1 MKNQDYWTK
10 RKADLI
16 YEQMDKAEKQADKF
30 DKVYKESKA
39 YLDKQINKIFD
50 KFQRDYGLSERDARH
65 VLKNMK
71 DQKDLNELRKVL
83 EARPNDPNI
92 QRLLADLDSP
102 AYAYRMKR
110 LERLSADLDSMRESI
125 YHSEKKGSD
134 AFYSDLMKDSY
145 YKATFDLQ
153 QQTGLAYS
161 FSDLPETE
169 IKRLQGLKWTGE
181 AYSDRIWSN
190 TGALASSVKDELL
203 VSLMTGRSVRD
214 TSQAIAERFEV
225 GQNKARR
232 LIRTESAFFH
242 NQMEL
247 LSYEDAEITKYK
259 FVAVLDKRTSHI
271 CQEHDNK
278 VYDTDKA
285 VPGVNYPP
293 LHPWCRSTTI
303 AHDED
308 IDYSK
313 LERRA
318 RNPETGKVEYVPA
331 DMSYKDWYSKYV
343 DQDKK
348 NIKIDFSKLTSE
360 EINNLDFD
368 DLMKYYEWVEEQEK
382 LKAKQKEL
390 QADAERKL
398 LEERESK
405 VPKTRRDLVSRIEER
420 LRTTNFV
427 DVFGEENAQG
437 LLRELRFF
445 PNDDFV
451 QSLYGSVDKL
461 SFAKVKEMSSHV
473 SGTQI
478 NLAKGDFIYNKKFNQ
493 KAHSIVLHEF
503 THGIDNVATYFGA
516 PELGAKAFSS
526 QYDLYNTIKKDMDNY
541 IFGDM
546 KLKRGASIDEKRDF
560 FNLRQAKV
568 RDFKSELLELAK
580 KLNPEIRP
588 EANAEV
594 GAFASDMM
602 SSFRSAEYGSQ
613 PFNHSDSYWK
623 NKAHRGMEFIAEYT
637 QAQMTPEIKTF
648 YDKVFPNSV
657 KIYNKIFEDIS
668 KLKLENKKPIV
679 W

>member
-1 MKNQDYWTK
+1 MNNKDYWTQ
-10 RKADLI
+10 RKANLI

-30 DKVYKESKA
+30 DDVYRQSKD

-71 DQKDLNELRKVL
+71 NQKDLNELRKVL
-83 EARPNDPNI
+83 EARPDDPNI

-110 LERLSADLDSMRESI
+110 LERLSEDLDRMRESI

-232 LIRTESAFFH
+232 LVRTESAFFH

-259 FVAVLDKRTSHI
+259 FVAVLDRRTSHI
-271 CQEHDNK
+271 CQQHDNK
-278 VYDTDKA
+278 VYNTDEA

-303 AHDED
+303 AHDDD

-331 DMSYKDWYSKYV
+331 DMSYKEWYSKYV
-343 DQDKK
+343 TDKD
-348 NIKIDFSKLTSE
+348 IVKIDFSKLTSE

-368 DLMKYYEWVEEQEK
+368 DLMKYYEWVEEQEE

-390 QADAERKL
+390 QAEAERKL

-405 VPKTRRDLVSRIEER
+405 VSKTRRDLVSRIEER

-451 QSLYGSVDKL
+451 QSLYGSIDKL
-461 SFAKVKEMSSHV
+461 SFAKVKEMHSNV
-473 SGTQI
+473 TITQV
-478 NLAKGDFIYNKKFNQ
+478 NLAKSDFNYNKKFNQ
-493 KAHSIVLHEF
+493 KAHSIVLHEL
-503 THGIDNVATYFGA
+503 THGVDNIASYFGA
-516 PELGAKAFSS
+516 PELGFKAFSS
-526 QYDLYNTIKKDMDNY
+526 QYDLYNVIKKDMDNY

-546 KLKRGASIDEKRDF
+546 KLKRGASTEEKIAF

-568 RDFKSELLELAK
+568 RDFKLELFELAK
-580 KLNPEIRP
+580 KLNPEIHP

-594 GAFASDMM
+594 TAFASDMM
-602 SSFRSAEYGSQ
+602 SSFRKAEYGHQS
-613 PFNHSDSYWK
+613 FGHEDSYWK
-623 NKAHRGMEFIAEYT
+623 DKSNRGMEFLAEYT
-637 QAQMTPEIKTF
+637 QAQMTPEIKAF

>member
-1 MKNQDYWTK
+1 MKNQDYWTQ
-10 RKADLI
+10 RKANLI

-50 KFQRDYGLSERDARH
+50 KFQRDYGLSENVARQ
-65 VLKNMK
+65 VLKTMK
-71 DQKDLNELRKVL
+71 DKKDLANLRRML

-110 LERLSADLDSMRESI
+110 LERLSADLDSMRSSI
-125 YHSEKKGSD
+125 YRSEKKGSD

-153 QQTGLAYS
+153 QQTGLAYH
-161 FSDLPETE
+161 FSGLPETE

-232 LIRTESAFFH
+232 LVRTESAFFH

-259 FVAVLDKRTSHI
+259 FVAVLDRRTSKI

-308 IDYSK
+308 ADYSK

-318 RNPETGKVEYVPA
+318 RNPKTGKVEYVPA
-331 DMSYKDWYSKYV
+331 DMSYKEWYDKYVEKPRERELSGGEFGANLDYVRSDEFLNKLEKHPKTSHLSDSIARVSRQMLQHRNGTQYEDYYLLDAETGRVVALSNKSRKRKGVVYNEQVRNAFKESPEQSLVSIHNHPSGYPPSLSDLASLQQRSKNNTVKYGLTIGHDGSVYWYSKPNKRIH
-343 DQDKK
+343 KK
-348 NIKIDFSKLTSE
+348 A
-360 EINNLDFD
+360 
-368 DLMKYYEWVEEQEK
+368 EQEYENLIEKMIK
-382 LKAKQKEL
+382 LGYTEVKAQEKTL
-390 QADAERKL
+390 TLFAEKYDFTF
-398 LEERESK
+398 ER
-405 VPKTRRDLVSRIEER
+405 
-420 LRTTNFV
+420 
-427 DVFGEENAQG
+427 
-437 LLRELRFF
+437 
-445 PNDDFV
+445 
-451 QSLYGSVDKL
+451 
-461 SFAKVKEMSSHV
+461 
-473 SGTQI
+473 
-478 NLAKGDFIYNKKFNQ
+478 
-493 KAHSIVLHEF
+493 
-503 THGIDNVATYFGA
+503 ID
-516 PELGAKAFSS
+516 
-526 QYDLYNTIKKDMDNY
+526 
-541 IFGDM
+541 
-546 KLKRGASIDEKRDF
+546 
-560 FNLRQAKV
+560 
-568 RDFKSELLELAK
+568 
-580 KLNPEIRP
+580 
-588 EANAEV
+588 
-594 GAFASDMM
+594 
-602 SSFRSAEYGSQ
+602 
-613 PFNHSDSYWK
+613 
-623 NKAHRGMEFIAEYT
+623 
-637 QAQMTPEIKTF
+637 
-648 YDKVFPNSV
+648 
-657 KIYNKIFEDIS
+657 
-668 KLKLENKKPIV
+668 
-679 W
+679 

>member
-1 MKNQDYWTK
+1 MKNQEYWEK
-10 RKADLI
+10 RKANLI

-39 YLDKQINKIFD
+39 YLDKQINKVFD

-102 AYAYRMKR
+102 AYAYRIKR
-110 LERLSADLDSMRESI
+110 LERLNDDLDRMCESI
-125 YHSEKKGSD
+125 YHSEKNGSD
-134 AFYSDLMKDSY
+134 TFYSDLMKDSY

-232 LIRTESAFFH
+232 LVRTESAFFH

-259 FVAVLDKRTSHI
+259 FVAVLDRRTSEI

-278 VYDTDKA
+278 VYKTDEA

-303 AHDED
+303 AHDDD

-331 DMSYKDWYSKYV
+331 DMSYDDWYDKYV
-343 DQDKK
+343 TKEDKK
-348 NIKIDFSKLTSE
+348 EN
-360 EINNLDFD
+360 
-368 DLMKYYEWVEEQEK
+368 V
-382 LKAKQKEL
+382 KEL
-390 QADAERKL
+390 
-398 LEERESK
+398 
-405 VPKTRRDLVSRIEER
+405 
-420 LRTTNFV
+420 
-427 DVFGEENAQG
+427 
-437 LLRELRFF
+437 
-445 PNDDFV
+445 
-451 QSLYGSVDKL
+451 
-461 SFAKVKEMSSHV
+461 
-473 SGTQI
+473 
-478 NLAKGDFIYNKKFNQ
+478 
-493 KAHSIVLHEF
+493 
-503 THGIDNVATYFGA
+503 
-516 PELGAKAFSS
+516 
-526 QYDLYNTIKKDMDNY
+526 
-541 IFGDM
+541 
-546 KLKRGASIDEKRDF
+546 
-560 FNLRQAKV
+560 
-568 RDFKSELLELAK
+568 
-580 KLNPEIRP
+580 
-588 EANAEV
+588 
-594 GAFASDMM
+594 
-602 SSFRSAEYGSQ
+602 
-613 PFNHSDSYWK
+613 K
-623 NKAHRGMEFIAEYT
+623 NN
-637 QAQMTPEIKTF
+637 IKTF
-648 YDKVFPNSV
+648 DFYPLTEDNIGDKERILN
-657 KIYNKIFEDIS
+657 IS
-668 KLKLENKKPIV
+668 KRLKTVSEEYEKETGKNILELFANKKLVDQSKPYDDEKSKFIRFLYKQV
-679 W
+679 GYDRKPKILNENDVVGLEVIYRGVRDSKSGEIKSKTLKDNFRNGKLDLSGRLKSAHGRGLYFGSHFVAERYANKGTNPLLFKAFYDPSDFNFLTDELYKKEKHTWLKKIDDDNELYEYYHFLMSQIGINDSNADVFAVLHGYDGYKAIHNDGLYTVVYNRSKLGVLKDD

>member
-1 MKNQDYWTK
+1 MKNKDYWTK
-10 RKADLI
+10 RKANLI

-83 EARPNDPNI
+83 EARPDDPNI

-110 LERLSADLDSMRESI
+110 LERLNDDLDRMRESI

-134 AFYSDLMKDSY
+134 AFYSNLMKDSY

-169 IKRLQGLKWTGE
+169 IKRLRGLKWTGE

-232 LIRTESAFFH
+232 LVRTESAFFH

-293 LHPWCRSTTI
+293 MHPWCRSTTI
-303 AHDED
+303 AHDDD

-331 DMSYKDWYSKYV
+331 DMTYKEWYDKYV
-343 DQDKK
+343 ADKD
-348 NIKIDFSKLTSE
+348 IVKIDFSKLTSE

-368 DLMKYYEWVEEQEK
+368 DLMKYYEWVEEQEE

-390 QADAERKL
+390 QAEAERKL

-405 VPKTRRDLVSRIEER
+405 VSKTRRDLVSRIEER

-451 QSLYGSVDKL
+451 QSLYGSIDKL
-461 SFAKVKEMSSHV
+461 SFAEVKEMHSNV
-473 SGTQI
+473 TITQV
-478 NLAKGDFIYNKKFNQ
+478 NLAKSDFNYNKKFNQ
-493 KAHSIVLHEF
+493 KAHSIVLHEL
-503 THGIDNVATYFGA
+503 THGVDNIASYFGA
-516 PELGAKAFSS
+516 PELRFKAFSS
-526 QYDLYNTIKKDMDNY
+526 QYDLYNVIKKDMDNY

-546 KLKRGASIDEKRDF
+546 KLKRGASTEEKIAF

-568 RDFKSELLELAK
+568 RDFKLELYELAK
-580 KLNPEIRP
+580 KLNPEIHP

-594 GAFASDMM
+594 TAFASDMM
-602 SSFRSAEYGSQ
+602 SSFRKAEYGHQS
-613 PFNHSDSYWK
+613 FGHEDSYWK
-623 NKAHRGMEFIAEYT
+623 DKSNRGMEFLAEYT

>member
-10 RKADLI
+10 RKANLI

-110 LERLSADLDSMRESI
+110 LERLNDDLDRMRESI

-203 VSLMTGRSVRD
+203 VSLMTGRSARV
-214 TSQAIAERFEV
+214 TAQAIAERFEV
-225 GQNKARR
+225 GKGKARR
-232 LIRTESAFFH
+232 LVRTESAFFH

-247 LSYEDAEITKYK
+247 LSYEDAEIEKYK

-271 CQEHDNK
+271 CQQHDNK
-278 VYDTDKA
+278 VYNTDEA

-303 AHDED
+303 AHDD
-308 IDYSK
+308 GINYSK

-331 DMSYKDWYSKYV
+331 DMSYNDWYSKYV
-343 DQDKK
+343 AKEDKK
-348 NIKIDFSKLTSE
+348 GN
-360 EINNLDFD
+360 
-368 DLMKYYEWVEEQEK
+368 V
-382 LKAKQKEL
+382 KEL
-390 QADAERKL
+390 K
-398 LEERESK
+398 
-405 VPKTRRDLVSRIEER
+405 
-420 LRTTNFV
+420 
-427 DVFGEENAQG
+427 
-437 LLRELRFF
+437 
-445 PNDDFV
+445 ND
-451 QSLYGSVDKL
+451 
-461 SFAKVKEMSSHV
+461 
-473 SGTQI
+473 
-478 NLAKGDFIYNKKFNQ
+478 
-493 KAHSIVLHEF
+493 
-503 THGIDNVATYFGA
+503 
-516 PELGAKAFSS
+516 
-526 QYDLYNTIKKDMDNY
+526 
-541 IFGDM
+541 
-546 KLKRGASIDEKRDF
+546 
-560 FNLRQAKV
+560 
-568 RDFKSELLELAK
+568 
-580 KLNPEIRP
+580 
-588 EANAEV
+588 
-594 GAFASDMM
+594 
-602 SSFRSAEYGSQ
+602 
-613 PFNHSDSYWK
+613 
-623 NKAHRGMEFIAEYT
+623 
-637 QAQMTPEIKTF
+637 IKTF
-648 YDKVFPNSV
+648 DFYPLTEDNIGDKKRILNISKRLKAVSEEYEKETGKNILELFANKKLTDRSNPYDDEKSKFIKFLYKRVGYDEKPNILNDNDIVGLETIYRGVSDSESGEINSKTLKDNFRNGKLDLSGRAKSAHGRGLYFGSHFVAERYANKGTNPLLIQAFYDPSDFNFLTDELYKKEKHTWLKKIDDDNELYEYYHFLMSQIGINDSNADVFAVLHGYDGYKAIHNDGLYTV
-657 KIYNKIFEDIS
+657 IYNRS
-668 KLKLENKKPIV
+668 KLGVLKDD
-679 W
+679 

>member
-10 RKADLI
+10 RKANLI

-83 EARPNDPNI
+83 EARPDDPNI

-232 LIRTESAFFH
+232 LVRTESAFFH

-247 LSYEDAEITKYK
+247 LSYEDAEVTKYK

-271 CQEHDNK
+271 CQQHDNK
-278 VYDTDKA
+278 VYNTDEA

-303 AHDED
+303 AHDDD

-331 DMSYKDWYSKYV
+331 DMSYKEWYDKYVEKPRERELSGGEHGANLDYIRSDEFLDKLKRHPMTSNLSDSIARVSRQMLQHRNGTPYEDYYLLDAETGRVVALSNKARKRKGVVYNEQVRKAFKESSEQSLVSIHNHPSGYPPSLSDLASLQQRSKNNTVKYGLTIGHDGSVYWYSKPNKRIHKKA
-343 DQDKK
+343 DQEYENLIEKM
-348 NIKIDFSKLTSE
+348 IKLGYTEVKA
-360 EINNLDFD
+360 
-368 DLMKYYEWVEEQEK
+368 QEK
-382 LKAKQKEL
+382 TLTMF
-390 QADAERKL
+390 AEKY
-398 LEERESK
+398 
-405 VPKTRRDLVSRIEER
+405 
-420 LRTTNFV
+420 
-427 DVFGEENAQG
+427 
-437 LLRELRFF
+437 
-445 PNDDFV
+445 DFV
-451 QSLYGSVDKL
+451 
-461 SFAKVKEMSSHV
+461 FER
-473 SGTQI
+473 
-478 NLAKGDFIYNKKFNQ
+478 
-493 KAHSIVLHEF
+493 
-503 THGIDNVATYFGA
+503 ID
-516 PELGAKAFSS
+516 
-526 QYDLYNTIKKDMDNY
+526 
-541 IFGDM
+541 
-546 KLKRGASIDEKRDF
+546 
-560 FNLRQAKV
+560 
-568 RDFKSELLELAK
+568 
-580 KLNPEIRP
+580 
-588 EANAEV
+588 
-594 GAFASDMM
+594 
-602 SSFRSAEYGSQ
+602 
-613 PFNHSDSYWK
+613 
-623 NKAHRGMEFIAEYT
+623 
-637 QAQMTPEIKTF
+637 
-648 YDKVFPNSV
+648 
-657 KIYNKIFEDIS
+657 
-668 KLKLENKKPIV
+668 
-679 W
+679 

>member
-1 MKNQDYWTK
+1 MKNQDYWAK
-10 RKADLI
+10 RKANLI

-30 DKVYKESKA
+30 DDVYRQSKA

-225 GQNKARR
+225 GKGKARR
-232 LIRTESAFFH
+232 LVRTESAFFH

-259 FVAVLDKRTSHI
+259 FVAVLDRRTSEI

-303 AHDED
+303 AHDDD

-331 DMSYKDWYSKYV
+331 DMSYKEWYDKYV
-343 DQDKK
+343 ADKDVV
-348 NIKIDFSKLTSE
+348 KIDFSKLTSE

-390 QADAERKL
+390 QAEAERKL
-398 LEERESK
+398 LEERENK

>member
-10 RKADLI
+10 RKANLI

-30 DKVYKESKA
+30 DKVYKDSKA

-50 KFQRDYGLSERDARH
+50 KFQRDYGLSKRDARH

-83 EARPNDPNI
+83 EARPDDPNI

-190 TGALASSVKDELL
+190 TGTLASSVKDELL

-232 LIRTESAFFH
+232 LVRTESAFFH

-259 FVAVLDKRTSHI
+259 FVAVLDRRTSEI
-271 CQEHDNK
+271 CQDHDNK

-303 AHDED
+303 AHDD
-308 IDYSK
+308 GIDYSK

-331 DMSYKDWYSKYV
+331 DMSYKEWYNKYV
-343 DQDKK
+343 AKDEKEQK
-348 NIKIDFSKLTSE
+348 NAFMDSFS
-360 EINNLDFD
+360 NGLD
-368 DLMKYYEWVEEQEK
+368 L
-382 LKAKQKEL
+382 KQKTL
-390 QADAERKL
+390 SNFDHHARKWY
-398 LEERESK
+398 
-405 VPKTRRDLVSRIEER
+405 
-420 LRTTNFV
+420 
-427 DVFGEENAQG
+427 
-437 LLRELRFF
+437 
-445 PNDDFV
+445 NDYV
-451 QSLYGSVDKL
+451 EKQL
-461 SFAKVKEMSSHV
+461 SFED
-473 SGTQI
+473 I
-478 NLAKGDFIYNKKFNQ
+478 ELASNKIKD
-493 KAHSIVLHEF
+493 VLE
-503 THGIDNVATYFGA
+503 NS
-516 PELGAKAFSS
+516 ELS
-526 QYDLYNTIKKDMDNY
+526 M
-541 IFGDM
+541 
-546 KLKRGASIDEKRDF
+546 R
-560 FNLRQAKV
+560 
-568 RDFKSELLELAK
+568 FKSENIDKLIDSTRILNQFETGTSGGTVNLKYRRQANEQLFGLQGKRLKKHDYEKYGYFGNKDPYEDFLYNSKSWGGVSQYGDVIVRFSKDKMLSRTTFTINNSLGPAVYKDLVADNPNSPHLLSIDKNYLQDYVEL
-580 KLNPEIRP
+580 L
-588 EANAEV
+588 
-594 GAFASDMM
+594 
-602 SSFRSAEYGSQ
+602 
-613 PFNHSDSYWK
+613 K
-623 NKAHRGMEFIAEYT
+623 NKNAR
-637 QAQMTPEIKTF
+637 TPEELTKTLGIRYIEAQF
-648 YDKVFPNSV
+648 HGDVGLTDISSMYFT
-657 KIYNKIFEDIS
+657 NKIPNNNQIDA
-668 KLKLENKKPIV
+668 LKSYGIDVFVKEGEKFV
-679 W
+679 RVE